1 MAVPKKRNK
10 KVKYKYS
17 LLKKK
22 VKNKIINLI
31 SNYKKIKKK
40 LRLNYKRKIYW

>member
-22 VKNKIINLI
+22 IKSKIINLV

-40 LRLNYKRKIYW
+40 LRLSYKRKIY

>member
-1 MAVPKKRNK
+1 MAVPKKRNA
-10 KVKYKYS
+10 KVKFKYS

-22 VKNKIINLI
+22 IKNKTINFV

-40 LRLNYKRKIYW
+40 LRFKYKRKIY